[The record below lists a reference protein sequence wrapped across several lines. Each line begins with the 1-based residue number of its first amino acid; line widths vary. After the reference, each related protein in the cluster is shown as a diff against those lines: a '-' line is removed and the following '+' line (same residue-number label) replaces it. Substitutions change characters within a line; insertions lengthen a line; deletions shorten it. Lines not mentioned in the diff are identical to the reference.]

1 MCSEVLHTLVD
12 ESGVGSGGDTAPG
25 RILIAA
31 SPRRRRNKWI
41 QGRLIISGRGEGVE
55 GDQERKGREKGGSRR
70 WIKMFD
76 WQICN
81 L

>member
-55 GDQERKGREKGGSRR
+55 
-70 WIKMFD
+70 
-76 WQICN
+76 
-81 L
+81 

>member
-55 GDQERKGREKGGSRR
+55 GDQGRKKRGAAVGEEREGQLG
-70 WIKMFD
+70 
-76 WQICN
+76 
-81 L
+81 